1 LTSHTLFAAD
11 WPDGLALDPTARA
24 TRRYE
29 IRLRTSKGGGRLF
42 AICAATEMEA
52 AEYAKTLLHR
62 HLDCDGAEIW
72 CGMKL
77 IRQV

>member
-1 LTSHTLFAAD
+1 MH
-11 WPDGLALDPTARA
+11 ALRRGTGIMREATARA
-24 TRRYE
+24 TQRYE

-42 AICAATEMEA
+42 AICAATDKEA
-52 AEYAKTLLHR
+52 AEYAKSLLRR
-62 HLDCDGAEIW
+62 HLDCEGAEIW